1 MTTKKISRSL
11 SMQIRRH
18 LLTRVCVCFFIFSL
32 IISAVIWQYF
42 SFYITQSENTARHI
56 NEELTPYIIS
66 QEIIKNR
73 YSIGLKIKDVES
85 LYNVKI
91 SYFPKGFYKDT
102 VKNSGLKLNNH
113 FNWDYYVKIPVIN
126 DINYG
131 YYIISGSIL
140 NDKLI
145 LKSIL
150 GQIVILIVFVMLFI
164 YALLPIGNSIPQN
177 LFVKPIKKLLKL
189 LSDDNHQGLLDFSS
203 STELVMLRDELV
215 KLIEKKEEAIKSKQ
229 LIKIG
234 RQVAHDIRSP
244 LSAIMSVISEK
255 DHLDLKQINIIKSA
269 ADSLSNIANGLLVEY
284 KISQGYFPVNTT
296 ENKYDKNPVYPMLSE
311 VVFEKNS
318 GYIKKKIEINLNVL
332 DGAIFS
338 SISVDSQQF
347 KSVVSNIINNSI
359 DAIDIEG
366 TIDVSL
372 KNDCNFMEIKISD
385 NGRGI
390 PVDILPK
397 IRTYGFSHGK
407 ENGNGIGLYH
417 ATEYINKIGGSL
429 SIDSESD
436 VGTVVTVRI
445 PLSGN
450 PDWLSTGR
458 EIPSA
463 PNIVI
468 LDDDPSIHG
477 LWLDLLSDLHG
488 AKIHQFHLIDDF
500 RKSSINSDE
509 IDLFLVDYHFRGYDE
524 NGFDFITGL
533 GISDRSLLVTSKYLE
548 KEFQEICIKNRVT
561 ILPKQFLKYIKDD
574 FFNYESHYILIDDSQ
589 SVIDAWE
596 LRSHEKNINFVG
608 FTSAINFLDSIGSI
622 GKKSNIYIDFNLGG
636 ELTGTA
642 FAKELHSKGFHN
654 LYLCTG
660 YEKNDFHPMN
670 YIKDIVGKEPPF

>member
-1 MTTKKISRSL
+1 MKTKKISRSL

-102 VKNSGLKLNNH
+102 KKNSELKLNNY
-113 FNWDYYVKIPVIN
+113 FNWDYYVKIPAIDDV
-126 DINYG
+126 NYG
-131 YYIISGSIL
+131 YYMISGSIL

-145 LKSIL
+145 LKSII
-150 GQIVILIVFVMLFI
+150 GQIVILIVFVILFI
-164 YALLPIGNSIPQN
+164 YALIPIGNSIPQN

-189 LSDDNHQGLLDFSS
+189 LSDDNHQGLLDFRS

-215 KLIEKKEEAIKSKQ
+215 KLIEKKEEAIKSKE

-255 DHLDLKQINIIKSA
+255 EYLDLKQINIIKSA
-269 ADSLSNIANGLLVEY
+269 ADSLSNIASNLLVEY
-284 KISQGYFPVNTT
+284 KISQGYFFKHMIASKPDN
-296 ENKYDKNPVYPMLSE
+296 NPIYPMLSE
-311 VVFEKNS
+311 VFFEKKS
-318 GYIKKKIEINLNVL
+318 GNIKNRVKINLNVL
-332 DGAIFS
+332 DGVVFS
-338 SISVDSQQF
+338 SIFVDSQQF
-347 KSVVSNIINNSI
+347 KSVISNIINNSI
-359 DAIDIEG
+359 DAIDNEG
-366 TIDVSL
+366 TIDISVIP
-372 KNDCNFMEIKISD
+372 DCNFMVIKISD

-390 PVDILPK
+390 PEEILPK
-397 IRTYGFSHGK
+397 IRTYGFSYGK
-407 ENGNGIGLYH
+407 ESGNGIGLYH

-429 SIDSESD
+429 SIDSELC
-436 VGTVVTVRI
+436 VGTVVTVQI
-445 PLSGN
+445 PISSN

-458 EIPSA
+458 KIPSS

-477 LWLDLLSDLHG
+477 LWLEFFSDLHG
-488 AKIHQFHLIDDF
+488 AKTHQFQLIDDF
-500 RKSSINSDE
+500 RQSSINPDE
-509 IDLFLVDYHFRGYDE
+509 IDLFLVDYHFRDSNE

-533 GISDRSLLVTSKYLE
+533 GISDRSVLVTSKYLE
-548 KEFQEICIKNRVT
+548 KEFQDICINNRVK
-561 ILPKQFLKYIKDD
+561 ILPKQFLKHINDD
-574 FFNYESHYILIDDSQ
+574 FFSYESLYILIDDSQ

-596 LRSHEKNINFVG
+596 LRSYEKNINFKG
-608 FTSAINFLDSIGSI
+608 FTSATNFLDSIACI
-622 GKKSNIYIDFNLGG
+622 GKKSNIYIDFNLGD
-636 ELTGTA
+636 ELIGTD
-642 FAKELHSKGFHN
+642 FAKELFSKGFHN

-660 YEKNDFHPMN
+660 YEKNNFLPME

>member
-1 MTTKKISRSL
+1 
-11 SMQIRRH
+11 MQIRRH

-66 QEIIKNR
+66 QEIIRNR

-91 SYFPKGFYKDT
+91 SYFPKSLYKDT
-102 VKNSGLKLNNH
+102 NKNSELKLNNY
-113 FNWDYYVKIPVIN
+113 FSWDYYVKIPAIDDV
-126 DINYG
+126 NYG
-131 YYIISGSIL
+131 YYMISGSIL

-145 LKSIL
+145 LKSII
-150 GQIVILIVFVMLFI
+150 GQIVILIVFVILFI

-189 LSDDNHQGLLDFSS
+189 LGDDNHQGLLDFNS

-244 LSAIMSVISEK
+244 LSAITSVISEK
-255 DHLDLKQINIIKSA
+255 EHLDLEQINIIKSA
-269 ADSLSNIANGLLVEY
+269 ANSLSNIANSLLVEY
-284 KISQGYFPVNTT
+284 KISQEYFSG
-296 ENKYDKNPVYPMLSE
+296 NKIANKTDNNPVYPMLSE
-311 VVFEKNS
+311 VVFEKSS
-318 GYIKKKIEINLNVL
+318 GYIKKKIELNFNVL
-332 DGAIFS
+332 DGAIFLS
-338 SISVDSQQF
+338 VSVDSQQF
-347 KSVVSNIINNSI
+347 KSAISNIINNSI

-366 TIDVSL
+366 TIDISL
-372 KNDCNFMEIKISD
+372 KNDCNFMEITISD

-390 PVDILPK
+390 PEEILPK
-397 IRTYGFSHGK
+397 IRTYGFTHGK
-407 ENGNGIGLYH
+407 DNGNGIGLYH

-429 SIDSESD
+429 LIDSKLD
-436 VGTVVTVRI
+436 VGTVVTIRL
-445 PLSGN
+445 PRSAN
-450 PDWLSTGR
+450 PDWLSTGC

-477 LWLDLLSDLHG
+477 LWLDLLSDFDG
-488 AKIHQFHLIDDF
+488 AKIYQFHSIADF
-500 RKSSINSDE
+500 RKSLINTDE
-509 IDLFLVDYHFRGYDE
+509 IDLFLVDYHFRCCDE
-524 NGFDFITGL
+524 NGFDFITGF
-533 GISDRSLLVTSKYLE
+533 GVSDRSLLVTSKYLE
-548 KEFQEICIKNRVT
+548 KEFQDICIENRVT

-574 FFNYESHYILIDDSQ
+574 FFNYECHYILIDDSQ
-589 SVIDAWE
+589 SVLDTWK
-596 LRSHEKNINFVG
+596 LKSYEKNINFQG
-608 FTSAINFLDSIGSI
+608 FNSASNFLDLIGGI
-622 GKKSNIYIDFNLGG
+622 GKKTNIYIDFHLGT
-636 ELTGTA
+636 ELTGTE
-642 FAKELHSKGFHN
+642 FAKDLFSKGFHN

-660 YEKNDFHPMN
+660 YENNHFQPMH

>member
-126 DINYG
+126 DMNYG

-145 LKSIL
+145 LKSII
-150 GQIVILIVFVMLFI
+150 GQIIILIVFVMLFI

-244 LSAIMSVISEK
+244 LSAIMSVILEK
-255 DHLDLKQINIIKSA
+255 EHLDLKQINIIKSA
-269 ADSLSNIANGLLVEY
+269 ADSLSNIANSLLVEY
-284 KISQGYFPVNTT
+284 KISQGYFSGNTT
-296 ENKYDKNPVYPMLSE
+296 ANKSDKNPVYPMLSE

-347 KSVVSNIINNSI
+347 KSVVSNISVH
-359 DAIDIEG
+359 D
-366 TIDVSL
+366 
-372 KNDCNFMEIKISD
+372 KKISV
-385 NGRGI
+385 I
-390 PVDILPK
+390 P
-397 IRTYGFSHGK
+397 
-407 ENGNGIGLYH
+407 
-417 ATEYINKIGGSL
+417 A
-429 SIDSESD
+429 
-436 VGTVVTVRI
+436 
-445 PLSGN
+445 
-450 PDWLSTGR
+450 
-458 EIPSA
+458 
-463 PNIVI
+463 
-468 LDDDPSIHG
+468 
-477 LWLDLLSDLHG
+477 
-488 AKIHQFHLIDDF
+488 
-500 RKSSINSDE
+500 
-509 IDLFLVDYHFRGYDE
+509 
-524 NGFDFITGL
+524 
-533 GISDRSLLVTSKYLE
+533 
-548 KEFQEICIKNRVT
+548 
-561 ILPKQFLKYIKDD
+561 
-574 FFNYESHYILIDDSQ
+574 
-589 SVIDAWE
+589 
-596 LRSHEKNINFVG
+596 
-608 FTSAINFLDSIGSI
+608 
-622 GKKSNIYIDFNLGG
+622 
-636 ELTGTA
+636 
-642 FAKELHSKGFHN
+642 
-654 LYLCTG
+654 
-660 YEKNDFHPMN
+660 
-670 YIKDIVGKEPPF
+670 